1 MIKLS
6 NIQKIYN
13 EGTAS
18 EVRALK
24 NISLHIKKGEIFGV
38 IGLSGAGKST
48 LIRLINLLE
57 RPTSGEVIVDNV
69 NLLELNENKLRE
81 SRRNIGMIFQSF
93 NLLSS
98 ATVEKNVAFPF
109 EIEGRL
115 DKEQIQKEVSSLL
128 DMVGLKDKAKMY
140 PAQLSGGQKQRVGI
154 ARALAMKPKILLCD
168 EATDKA
174 KMYPAQ
180 LSGGQKQR
188 VGIAR
193 ALAMKPKIL
202 LCDEA
207 TSALDP
213 KTTSEILELLKDL
226 RKNLDL
232 TIVIITHQMEVIKE
246 CCDKVAVID
255 GGVITELGSTIDIFT
270 DPKMELTR
278 RLVGSAVRR
287 GLPEILK
294 HTQIQENYTQGS
306 KAVVELL
313 FLGPK
318 ADAPVIVDVARLTN
332 CQISILA
339 GNIDHIQEEPF
350 GLIVVELEGDRE
362 TIHTAISEFEKRVK
376 KVEVLGYDNRIQ
388 LAKY

>member
-168 EATDKA
+168 EAT
-174 KMYPAQ
+174 
-180 LSGGQKQR
+180 
-188 VGIAR
+188 
-193 ALAMKPKIL
+193 
-202 LCDEA
+202 
-207 TSALDP
+207 SALDP

-232 TIVIITHQMEVIKE
+232 TIVINTHQMEVIKE